1 MASKRLRLSTDTWA
15 ILLSLTLAL
24 IVRIGGG
31 RCDASEARLKTL
43 SIVGQALVFRVARA
57 TLLRVTG
64 WTDVDPDGAAA
75 IRRIVRAHTI
85 AILTSTCGDL
95 AP

>member
-1 MASKRLRLSTDTWA
+1 MMGRLVDHLS
-15 ILLSLTLAL
+15 AL

-31 RCDASEARLKTL
+31 RCDPAEARLR
-43 SIVGQALVFRVARA
+43 SVAIVGQALVFRVARA

-64 WTDVDPDGAAA
+64 WTDVDTSGAEA
-75 IRRIVRAHTI
+75 IRRIIRAHTS
-85 AILTSTCGDL
+85 AILTTACGDI